1 MKRIIFSIVLLLS
14 LSACASIKNP
24 FDKPKLVTVEASYGA
39 VLSIAV
45 GYRDACAKR
54 LIPPDCRPIVK
65 QMQAY
70 GLRAQN
76 AIVYAR
82 TFSKNNPTLDAT
94 NAIRVAQDAV
104 NALKDYQSQVG
115 VK

>member
-1 MKRIIFSIVLLLS
+1 MKRILISLVLALTLT
-14 LSACASIKNP
+14 ACAAIKNP

-39 VLSIAV
+39 VLSLAV

-94 NAIRVAQDAV
+94 DAILVARDAV
-104 NALKDYQSQVG
+104 TVLKDYQSKVG